1 MSNTTLRIA
10 PTRSVRDLYRNR
22 KYVVEARF
30 PGGRTIVKAKEATR
44 GRAFRAALSAAAPQT
59 SPTAAAG
66 ASNYNSD
73 PEAAQG
79 AYTRGGGSWRFSGE
93 LF

>member
-1 MSNTTLRIA
+1 MSTTVLKIA
-10 PTRSVRDLYRNR
+10 RTRSVRDLYRNR

-30 PGGRTIVKAKEATR
+30 PSGRTIIKAKEATR

-73 PEAAQG
+73 PEAAFG
-79 AYTRGGGSWRFSGE
+79 AYAKGGGSWKFSGE